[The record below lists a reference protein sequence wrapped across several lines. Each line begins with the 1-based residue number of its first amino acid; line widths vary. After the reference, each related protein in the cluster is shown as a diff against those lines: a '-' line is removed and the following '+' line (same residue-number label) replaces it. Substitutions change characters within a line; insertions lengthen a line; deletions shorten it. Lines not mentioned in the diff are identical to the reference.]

1 MKKNDLKEY
10 AFDSP
15 LLVTERELVSLPAEA
30 WQSGEH
36 WAEALKERTD
46 ILGIVLPLEIKASG
60 HHSRQDLLGL
70 ELLNWLRWSADEPLR
85 YVPVLAVAWQPLEA
99 LLSRTLNLLLVTR
112 GTTFV
117 RLPEAVTA
125 LPRFVEGVRRK
136 DASWPKVRPE
146 DLERIAGNS
155 RAEGISYHDLANEYY
170 GAFRLWEGYK
180 YALKEAKQSK
190 ELKHVE
196 QMSISFSEE
205 MQRKLSRPEVREYLA
220 SRRRQA
226 SPIYYPVVS
235 DPNDLIRN
243 HVTNGLPSDIRILM
257 VDDEFEKG
265 LAEAL
270 LKILFRASQFNFQL
284 DGEWVYTE
292 DNRARL
298 VCVKSIREAA
308 CWLKHW
314 GEMDLL
320 DVLDLGDEVWR
331 QWLGRWATKL
341 GRHLSQTDIDEI
353 EDISRE
359 VLGEGHTVA
368 PTVDLPPTKRFKSS
382 TVLLLDLHL
391 DRREA
396 DALYDPRQMTSARL
410 WRAIKEEN
418 EELPILIFTASRQAM
433 NYSAIMEAAGP
444 SDGWLT
450 KEGPDIT
457 QGDNTQSDKC
467 SSQAAL
473 YLLERLHM
481 FSSRS
486 GWYRPEFHWETAW
499 IQEYA
504 AARLSAD
511 WDKSQQHVAAEATRI
526 YQNLHTL
533 SDPTQPF
540 LTNINALFM
549 PTHFSLENKLVQRR
563 VAVAALLETA
573 VWDNNVPKANVDE
586 FMGRLHCRP
595 KKDPPMYVSDV
606 QNFKELWF
614 ASYKPEKVVALLL
627 QEEREWL
634 LTQKW
639 TANRKHILA
648 YLKSVS

>member
-1 MKKNDLKEY
+1 MAK
-10 AFDSP
+10 
-15 LLVTERELVSLPAEA
+15 
-30 WQSGEH
+30 
-36 WAEALKERTD
+36 
-46 ILGIVLPLEIKASG
+46 
-60 HHSRQDLLGL
+60 
-70 ELLNWLRWSADEPLR
+70 
-85 YVPVLAVAWQPLEA
+85 
-99 LLSRTLNLLLVTR
+99 
-112 GTTFV
+112 
-117 RLPEAVTA
+117 
-125 LPRFVEGVRRK
+125 VE
-136 DASWPKVRPE
+136 PE

-180 YALKEAKQSK
+180 YALKQAKQSK
-190 ELKHVE
+190 ELKRLE
-196 QMSISFSEE
+196 DISIPFMDE
-205 MQRKLSRPEVREYLA
+205 MQRKLGRPEVREYLA

-243 HVTNGLPSDIRILM
+243 HVTNGLPPDIRILM

-265 LAEAL
+265 LADVL
-270 LKILFRASQFNFQL
+270 LKILFRASKFNFQL
-284 DGEWVYTE
+284 DGEWVYSE

-314 GEMDLL
+314 EGINILGALGL
-320 DVLDLGDEVWR
+320 DREVLV
-331 QWLGRWATKL
+331 QWVEKWAHKL
-341 GRHLSQTDIDEI
+341 SRHSLTRNDIYQTPEIDW
-353 EDISRE
+353 D
-359 VLGEGHTVA
+359 VLGEGCGAANIVDKRSSSRTVQ
-368 PTVDLPPTKRFKSS
+368 PC

-391 DRREA
+391 ERREA

-410 WRAIKEEN
+410 WRAVKDEK

-433 NYSAIMEAAGP
+433 NYSAIIEAAGP

-457 QGDNTQSDKC
+457 QGDNTQSDKY
-467 SSQAAL
+467 SSHAAL

-504 AARLSAD
+504 AARLSPD
-511 WDKSQQHVAAEATRI
+511 WDKSQQHVAAQATRI
-526 YQNLHTL
+526 YQNLQTL

-540 LTNINALFM
+540 LTNINALFTPM
-549 PTHFSLENKLVQRR
+549 HFSLENKLVQRR

-573 VWDNNVPKANVDE
+573 IWDNNAPKANADE
-586 FMGRLHCRP
+586 FMERLHCRP
-595 KKDPPMYVSDV
+595 KKDPPTYVSDV

-614 ASYKPEKVVALLL
+614 ASYKPEKVVTLLL
-627 QEEREWL
+627 PEEREWL
-634 LTQKW
+634 MAQNW
-639 TANRKHILA
+639 TANRKQILA